1 MQFRTYRVERDG
13 LTIDLVAWHLVKDDV
28 EATEM
33 ILESNRGLAA
43 LPLIL
48 PIGTVIALPEEL
60 FAGARPET
68 RPLLR
73 LYD

>member
-28 EATEM
+28 EATQM
-33 ILESNRGLAA
+33 ILDTNRGLAA
-43 LPLIL
+43 QPLIL
-48 PIGTVIALPEEL
+48 PIGTIVSLPEEL
-60 FAGARPET
+60 FAGARPAT

>member
-1 MQFRTYRVERDG
+1 MQFRNYRVERDG
-13 LTIDLVAWHLVKDDV
+13 LTIDLIAWHLVKDDV

-33 ILESNRGLAA
+33 ILNTNRGLAA

-48 PIGTVIALPEEL
+48 PIGTVISLPEEL
-60 FAGARPET
+60 FSGPKPKT
-68 RPLLR
+68 QPLLR

>member
-1 MQFRTYRVERDG
+1 MQFRNYRVERDG
-13 LTIDLVAWHLVKDDV
+13 LTIDLIAWHLVKDDV

-33 ILESNRGLAA
+33 ILNTNRGLAA

-48 PIGTVIALPEEL
+48 PIGTVISLSEEL
-60 FAGARPET
+60 FSQPKPKT
-68 RPLLR
+68 MPLLR